1 MPPLPVFLLGCALL
15 GALTVAGTLGWLRR
29 LGADL
34 PRARRL
40 GGARQLG
47 VADVLDLQAPPT
59 RPVRVAGR
67 VRCPDPLVTPDDE
80 RLVAFH
86 RDVEVQAADGRW
98 RTIERLRETR
108 SFALWDHG
116 GSLTVDPALASEPL
130 IAIPL
135 VWEGAP
141 EALEEPHAS
150 AVARLRQQGAP
161 PIRARAVT
169 RTISVVDH
177 LLVLARVALDQ
188 HGAPQ
193 LQPPD
198 GGFVISSLELD
209 DAMRLLGGRHRGA
222 LPVALGLL
230 IVGSTLVVVGLL
242 AAAIAALARV

>member
-1 MPPLPVFLLGCALL
+1 MPPIPVFLLGCALL
-15 GALTVAGTLGWLRR
+15 GALIVGGTLGWLRL

-40 GGARQLG
+40 GGARQVG
-47 VADVLDLQAPPT
+47 VADVLDLQAPPA
-59 RPVRVAGR
+59 RPVRVSGR
-67 VRCPDPLVTPDDE
+67 VRCPDPLVTPDGE

-86 RDVEVQAADGRW
+86 RDVEVRTADGRW

-108 SFALWDHG
+108 SFELWDHG
-116 GSLTVDPALASEPL
+116 GSLTVDPALAAEPL
-130 IAIPL
+130 ISIPM

-141 EALEEPHAS
+141 ETLEEPHVS
-150 AVARLRQQGAP
+150 AVARLRKQGAP

-188 HGAPQ
+188 HDEPH
-193 LQPPD
+193 LQPPE

-209 DAMRLLGGRHRGA
+209 DAMRLLGGRHRRA

-230 IVGSTLVVVGLL
+230 VSGSALTVIGLV
-242 AAAIAALARV
+242 AAAIAALTRV